1 MDKGGLLVFV
11 VVCEGSSAVGE
22 VQYIEGSR
30 DEDEDGDM
38 ERCGDVELLCGSGEM
53 VLDLVEEARLLFLFD
68 VRLLVEIRRLVEVR
82 LLAFA
87 AVSEASI

>member
-1 MDKGGLLVFV
+1 VKVLRQLGK
-11 VVCEGSSAVGE
+11 

-53 VLDLVEEARLLFLFD
+53 VLDLVEEASLLFLSMSDFLSRSD
-68 VRLLVEIRRLVEVR
+68 VLSRSDSLLSRLSRRLVSR
-82 LLAFA
+82 
-87 AVSEASI
+87 